1 MTLINNISYFDSKA
15 LLDDYL
21 FKKIEQL
28 GSLNTHTNIILSG
41 GASPVALYKRMGD
54 SFLSLKQFRFVL
66 SDDRRVKI
74 DDALSNEGMLY
85 RTLGKTADFQLLS
98 LHSHDIEM
106 QLQSIPYYDLAIL
119 GMGLDGH
126 FASIFPDM
134 TNLESA
140 LSSKHSIEFV
150 NDGYPEVPRITMTL
164 NEINKAKEIILLI
177 YGQEKLDLLL
187 NLDTNSNLPIKY
199 LLSTTHQ
206 KILIATYV

>member
-1 MTLINNISYFDSKA
+1 MTLTSNITYFKSKS

-21 FKKIEQL
+21 FKKIENL
-28 GSLNTHTNIILSG
+28 GSLNTPANIILSG
-41 GASPVALYKRMGD
+41 GSSPVPLYERIGD
-54 SFLSLKQFRFVL
+54 SFLSLKQYKFVL

-74 DDALSNEGMLY
+74 DDKLSNEGMLN
-85 RTLGKTADFQLLS
+85 RTLGKKGDLHLLS

-134 TNLESA
+134 TNLDVA
-140 LSSKHSIEFV
+140 LSAKHSIEFV

-177 YGQEKLDLLL
+177 HGQEKLDLVL
-187 NLDTNSNLPIKY
+187 NLDRNSNLPIKN
-199 LLSTTHQ
+199 LISTTHQ
-206 KILIATYV
+206 KLLITTCA

>member
-41 GASPVALYKRMGD
+41 GTSPVALYKRMGD

-74 DDALSNEGMLY
+74 DDALSNEGMLH
-85 RTLGKTADFQLLS
+85 RTLGKAADFHLLS
-98 LHSHDIEM
+98 LHSDDIEM

-134 TNLESA
+134 TNLDSA
-140 LSSKHSIEFV
+140 LSSKYSIEFV

-177 YGQEKLDLLL
+177 HGQEKLDLLL

-199 LLSTTHQ
+199 LLTTTHQ